1 MNTQLLRD
9 DLDLEISHLCQQLLL
24 HRNEQTM
31 HLVDLAL
38 SYYLS
43 KKDIIH
49 DEILFLGK
57 QDDWIVLES
66 IFLLLNLS
74 TN

>member
-43 KKDIIH
+43 KQDVIH
-49 DEILFLGK
+49 D
-57 QDDWIVLES
+57 
-66 IFLLLNLS
+66 
-74 TN
+74 